1 MSNPFATEKAWD
13 LSSAG
18 GDLLP
23 VGDHKCTILSAED
36 DTSSGGYPQ
45 VVLEVGNEQGQTRK
59 DWLTITQNSVGRIVG
74 LVELLPGVE
83 RPSDNDVGPDLR
95 LSQKYLNT
103 WAGQPIG
110 VLVRDKPKHNDP
122 SDIKPAI
129 VGYVSASAIDSDLPP
144 QAAEGP
150 SQSTLGDSGEAAGP
164 GHDTN
169 ADEKIPF

>member
-110 VLVRDKPKHNDP
+110 DRRLRVGVGDRLG
-122 SDIKPAI
+122 PA
-129 VGYVSASAIDSDLPP
+129 
-144 QAAEGP
+144 
-150 SQSTLGDSGEAAGP
+150 AAGGRGP
-164 GHDTN
+164 VAVD
-169 ADEKIPF
+169 AW